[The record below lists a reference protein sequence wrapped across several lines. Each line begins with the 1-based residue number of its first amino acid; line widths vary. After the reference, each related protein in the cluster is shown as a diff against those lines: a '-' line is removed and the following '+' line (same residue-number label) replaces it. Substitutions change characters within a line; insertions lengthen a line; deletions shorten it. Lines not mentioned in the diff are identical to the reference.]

1 MGVKMSYAHQV
12 EVFSIKPLTVKADG
26 FDIST
31 CYLDEIEQF
40 EQELSDLSQIKVL
53 ERVKDKENDL
63 LKAMR
68 CHYQASLYQIAK
80 LPAIV
85 IDGEYVVYGID
96 SVSSALSLFASRGE
110 AHA

>member
-1 MGVKMSYAHQV
+1 MGVKMSYAHQI
-12 EVFSIKPLTVKADG
+12 EVFSIKPLSVQTDGIKAS
-26 FDIST
+26 I

-40 EQELSDLSQIKVL
+40 EAVLSDLSQIKVL

-63 LKAMR
+63 LKAMQ
-68 CHYQASLYQIAK
+68 CQYQASLYQIAK

-96 SVSSALSLFASRGE
+96 SVSSALSLFEGRGE
-110 AHA
+110 VHA